1 MILYCTLDPKYFELY
16 FDIWEKQTSKIY
28 PELRRHIALYNPT
41 DEAKQ
46 KCVDHMIDFNDIT
59 EWFRKSYKKSFLLI
73 KMVIST
79 ISLSTK
85 HIRNTN
91 QLCAC

>member
-1 MILYCTLDPKYFELY
+1 MQLTQKYFEIY
-16 FDIWEKQTSKIY
+16 FDLWEKQTSKIY

-59 EWFRKSYKKSFLLI
+59 EWFQKILQEIIFTY
-73 KMVIST
+73 
-79 ISLSTK
+79 
-85 HIRNTN
+85 
-91 QLCAC
+91 